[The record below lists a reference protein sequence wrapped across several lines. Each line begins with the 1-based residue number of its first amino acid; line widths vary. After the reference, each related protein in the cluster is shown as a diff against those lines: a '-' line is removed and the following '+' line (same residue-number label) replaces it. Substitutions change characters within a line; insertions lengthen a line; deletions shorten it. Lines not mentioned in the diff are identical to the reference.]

1 MKTNNL
7 IILAIVAIILISILA
22 YVGLGIQTTKENNT
36 TNDTIN
42 ITINNTT
49 NDTQNNTTETTKTT
63 TKKSTS
69 KSNEPKIVS
78 DELQYNYQVD
88 DGSYYRQ
95 VEYSDGNFR
104 QIDTNGKI
112 IGSSYK
118 NDHVEGPSM
127 E

>member
-1 MKTNNL
+1 MKTQNL
-7 IILAIVAIILISILA
+7 IILAVTILLIALLA
-22 YVGLGIQTTKENNT
+22 YIVFGTQTTPENNT
-36 TNDTIN
+36 TNETIN
-42 ITINNTT
+42 LTLNET
-49 NDTQNNTTETTKTT
+49 NNTTENQTTPKTT
-63 TKKSTS
+63 TKKQT
-69 KSNEPKIVS
+69 KTKEPKVIS

-118 NDHVEGPSM
+118 NDHVEGQSM
-127 E
+127 A